1 MTDDLGLFPLD
12 LVLLPTERI
21 PLHIFEERYK
31 ELIGECL
38 REGRDFGLV
47 RSSDAGMAEI
57 GTRATVT
64 EVLQELPDGRMNIV
78 VEGGD
83 RFRIVD
89 LTDGRAFQTA
99 EVEPVDDDAHDVDP
113 DDVERALQVFR
124 RLVELTA
131 TEIDEPDAGS
141 PLLAF
146 ELAARVD
153 FGTDLKQELLEL
165 TSSQERIERL
175 TELLERAADAIALER
190 EVTERA
196 SRNGKVTPLRPDS

>member
-1 MTDDLGLFPLD
+1 VTDELGLFPLD

-47 RSSDAGMAEI
+47 RASDAGLAEI
-57 GTRATVT
+57 GTRASVT

-89 LTDGRAFQTA
+89 LTDGRSFQTA
-99 EVEPVDDDAHDVDP
+99 EVEPVDDEGDDSEP
-113 DDVERALQVFR
+113 EDVERAVKVFR
-124 RLVELTA
+124 RLVELTG
-131 TEIDEPDAGS
+131 TEIDEPDADS
-141 PLLAF
+141 PLVAF

-153 FGTDLKQELLEL
+153 FGSDLKQELLEIR
-165 TSSQERIERL
+165 SPQERIERL

-196 SRNGKVTPLRPDS
+196 SSNGKVTPLRPDA

>member
-1 MTDDLGLFPLD
+1 VTDDLGLFPLD

-99 EVEPVDDDAHDVDP
+99 EVEPVDDDADDVDL

-153 FGTDLKQELLEL
+153 FGSDLKQELLEL

-190 EVTERA
+190 EVSERA